1 MSREQGKQLLSRRT
15 LLAGA
20 AAGTALSAG
29 PLRGRAEVIQYAI
42 NEIAPGVWVHQG
54 RHELFSPR
62 NAGDIA
68 NAGFVVGNEA
78 VAVIDTG
85 GSATVGASLCA
96 AIRAATDH
104 PVRYVIN
111 THMHPDHVFGNAAFV
126 AAAPAFVGHFKL
138 ERALAARA
146 ERYIAVNRELL
157 GDAAFTGTRLI
168 PPTVSVSDRLVLDLG
183 GRSLV
188 IEAQPTAHTDNDLI
202 VRDVETGTVFLGD
215 LLFAEHVPTLD
226 GSIKG
231 WLALIDRLVSISAQ
245 RVVPGHGPAAMEWP
259 EAARSQRRYLER
271 VASDVRAMIRS
282 GRTMADAAAS
292 AGLSEKGAWR
302 LFEDYHRRNVLAAF
316 AELEW
321 E

>member
-20 AAGTALSAG
+20 TAGTALSVG
-29 PLRGRAEVIQYAI
+29 PLLGQAEAAEYAV
-42 NEIAPGVWVHQG
+42 NEIAQGVWVHVG

-68 NAGFVVGNEA
+68 NAGFVVGNEG

-85 GSATVGASLCA
+85 GSAMVGASMCA
-96 AIRAATDH
+96 AIREVTNH

-126 AAAPAFVGHFKL
+126 ADAPAFVGHYKL

-157 GDAAFTGTRLI
+157 GDAVFTGTRLI
-168 PPTVSVSDRLVLDLG
+168 PLTVSVRDRLVLDLG

-188 IEAQPTAHTDNDLI
+188 LEFAADRAHGQ
-202 VRDVETGTVFLGD
+202 R
-215 LLFAEHVPTLD
+215 
-226 GSIKG
+226 S
-231 WLALIDRLVSISAQ
+231 DR
-245 RVVPGHGPAAMEWP
+245 P
-259 EAARSQRRYLER
+259 
-271 VASDVRAMIRS
+271 
-282 GRTMADAAAS
+282 
-292 AGLSEKGAWR
+292 
-302 LFEDYHRRNVLAAF
+302 
-316 AELEW
+316 
-321 E
+321 